1 MRIKVIG
8 EMIDNPDGSGTVEL
22 DCDDEG
28 KKYLMQL
35 GFELLLLRGMD
46 AEDIAKKSYER
57 NR

>member
-1 MRIKVIG
+1 
-8 EMIDNPDGSGTVEL
+8 MIDNPDGSGTVEL